1 MERLASPVHFGAP
14 PPVRQKPLTGFP
26 FWRTTQERAMGSM
39 LDGQTYRLHLADDG
53 ESETRDIMLEA
64 LESYSALTLP
74 HTAWGSRPIEL
85 FDGQK
90 RSWPISDTTR
100 ASGK

>member
-1 MERLASPVHFGAP
+1 
-14 PPVRQKPLTGFP
+14 VRQSLSQVP
-26 FWRTTQERAMGSM
+26 FWRTTQERAMGPK

-53 ESETRDIMLEA
+53 ESEARDIMFEA
-64 LESYSALTLP
+64 LESYSALTLA

-90 RSWPISDTTR
+90 LANLRYHDGFWEI
-100 ASGK
+100 G